1 MLTNRVYIQTQL
13 KMHIS
18 NILFF
23 AINIFHIVLASTS
36 NIVTQTD
43 TFLKFRILFF
53 SDFNLIRFLLALG
66 IVLAQIFLSYLVLNR
81 KFRKA
86 ELVLITES
94 GLAGE
99 NNDKILQDLRL
110 NPKQIYEWVHSMAD
124 EQNIKSI
131 RRIYLTDTS
140 IPNALTI
147 DVLPLPLIR
156 RSWIVLDANI
166 LEVLEEREIKAVI
179 SHELGHVKRFD
190 GIVNL
195 FRFGVNYLV
204 FLAYAFLIVSI
215 IYHIIA
221 DKPVVALD
229 IALKIVYLLVVLF
242 IIYIFTIIN
251 NLLINF
257 SRRQSEL
264 VADYYS
270 ARTIGRNHII
280 NALVLLGQRM
290 DVISAFGAEFK
301 WLGSLEGKENLTREF
316 IQGLKTL
323 PPKEITKKISR
334 EKAVSIYVSQR
345 LKNIRD
351 DLFVP
356 LTNDQINKLTE
367 VSSKKL
373 LKVRENSVENGF
385 AIHRQLK
392 ADIHKLT
399 IDWLSIDKDKD
410 LYLQDEEIDN
420 LIKIIKRNPEKEL
433 FEEEIQKRRTI
444 IGYDHPSIKQ
454 RILFL
459 YEALENKSRS
469 EDTS

>member
-1 MLTNRVYIQTQL
+1 MLANRVFIQTQM

-23 AINIFHIVLASTS
+23 AINIFHIILASTS

-53 SDFNLIRFLLALG
+53 DDFNTIRFLLALG
-66 IVLAQIFLSYLVLNR
+66 IVFAQILLSYLVLYR

-94 GLAGE
+94 GLGGE
-99 NNDKILQDLRL
+99 NNDDILKDLRTS
-110 NPKQIYEWVHSMAD
+110 PKQIYQWVHSLAE

-131 RRIYLTDTS
+131 KRIYLTDTS

-147 DVLPLPLIR
+147 DVLPLPFIR
-156 RSWIVLDANI
+156 RSWIVLDANV
-166 LEVLEEREIKAVI
+166 LEILEEREIKAVI
-179 SHELGHVKRFD
+179 SHELGHVRRFD

-204 FLAYAFLIVSI
+204 FLAYSFFIVTI

-221 DKPVVALD
+221 DKPIVALD
-229 IALKIVYLLVVLF
+229 IALKIVYLLVILF
-242 IIYIFTIIN
+242 ILYLLTIAN

-264 VADYYS
+264 VADYY
-270 ARTIGRNHII
+270 AAETVGRNHII
-280 NALVLLGQRM
+280 NALVLLGKRM
-290 DVISAFGAEFK
+290 DVISAFGTEFK
-301 WLGSLEGKENLTREF
+301 WLGSLEGKDNLTREF

-323 PPKEITKKISR
+323 PPKEMSKKISR

-356 LTNDQINKLTE
+356 LTDEQIKTLTE
-367 VSSKKL
+367 TSSKKL
-373 LKVRENSVENGF
+373 LKAREDSVENGF
-385 AIHRQLK
+385 AQNRQIIT
-392 ADIHKLT
+392 DMHKLT
-399 IDWLSIDKDKD
+399 IDWLLVDKNKD
-410 LYLQDEEIDN
+410 SYLSEDEIEG
-420 LIKIIKRNPEKEL
+420 LIKTIKANPEKEL

-444 IGYDHPSIKQ
+444 LGFDHPSIKQ
-454 RILFL
+454 RLLFL
-459 YEALENKSRS
+459 YDSIPNCPHS
-469 EDTS
+469 EETS

>member
-1 MLTNRVYIQTQL
+1 MFTNRVILQAHL

-23 AINIFHIVLASTS
+23 ALNVFHIILASTS

-53 SDFNLIRFLLALG
+53 NDFNTTRFLLALG
-66 IVLAQIFLSYLVLNR
+66 IVISQIILSYIVLFR
-81 KFRKA
+81 KFRKT
-86 ELVLITES
+86 ELVLITEN
-94 GLAGE
+94 GLTGE
-99 NNDKILQDLRL
+99 NNDKILHDLRI
-110 NPKQIYEWVHSMAD
+110 NSKQIYQWVHSLAS
-124 EQNIKSI
+124 EQGIKSI
-131 RRIYLTDTS
+131 KRIYLTDTS
-140 IPNALTI
+140 IPNALTL
-147 DVLPLPLIR
+147 DVLPLPFIR
-156 RSWIVLDANI
+156 RSWIVLDANVLEI
-166 LEVLEEREIKAVI
+166 LEKREIKAVI

-195 FRFGVNYLV
+195 FRFGVNFLV
-204 FLAYAFLIVSI
+204 LLAYAFFIISIV
-215 IYHIIA
+215 YHIIA
-221 DKPVVALD
+221 VQPIVALD

-242 IIYIFTIIN
+242 IIYILTIIN
-251 NLLINF
+251 NLLINL

-264 VADYYS
+264 IADHYA
-270 ARTIGRNHII
+270 ARTTGRNHII
-280 NALVLLGQRM
+280 NALVLIGQRM
-290 DVISAFGAEFK
+290 DTISAFGTEFK

-323 PPKEITKKISR
+323 PTKEISKKISR

-356 LTNDQINKLTE
+356 LSDEQINTLTE

-373 LKVRENSVENGF
+373 LKVREDSVENGF
-385 AIHRQLK
+385 ALHRQLK
-392 ADIHKLT
+392 TDIHKLT
-399 IDWLSIDKDKD
+399 INWLLIDKDKD
-410 LYLQDEEIDN
+410 LYLNDEEIDS
-420 LIKIIKRNPEKEL
+420 LIKIIKSNPEKEL
-433 FEEEIQKRRTI
+433 FEEEIQKKRTI

-459 YEALENKSRS
+459 YESLKK
-469 EDTS
+469 

>member
-1 MLTNRVYIQTQL
+1 M
-13 KMHIS
+13 S

-23 AINIFHIVLASTS
+23 TLNIFHIVIASTS
-36 NIVTQTD
+36 NIVTQAD
-43 TFLKFRILFF
+43 KFLKFRILFF
-53 SDFNLIRFLLALG
+53 DDFNTVRFLLALG
-66 IVLAQIFLSYLVLNR
+66 IVLAQIFLSYLFLYL

-99 NNDKILQDLRL
+99 NNDKILKDLRI
-110 NPKQIYEWVHSMAD
+110 NPKQIYHWVHSLAE

-131 RRIYLTDTS
+131 KRIYLTDTS
-140 IPNALTI
+140 IPNALTL
-147 DVLPLPLIR
+147 DVLPLPFIR
-156 RSWIVLDANI
+156 RSWIVLDANV
-166 LEVLEEREIKAVI
+166 LEILEEREIQAVI

-204 FLAYAFLIVSI
+204 LLAYAFLII
-215 IYHIIA
+215 TITYHIIA
-221 DKPVVALD
+221 DKPIVALD
-229 IALKIVYLLVVLF
+229 FALKIVYLLIVLF
-242 IIYIFTIIN
+242 IIYILTIIN
-251 NLLINF
+251 NILMNL

-264 VADYYS
+264 IADHY
-270 ARTIGRNHII
+270 AAETVGRNHII
-280 NALVLLGQRM
+280 NALVLIGQRM
-290 DVISAFGAEFK
+290 DVISAFGTEFK

-323 PPKEITKKISR
+323 PPKEMSRKISR

-356 LTNDQINKLTE
+356 LTDEQIKKLTD

-373 LKVRENSVENGF
+373 LKVREDSVENGF
-385 AIHRQLK
+385 ALNRQIKNEL
-392 ADIHKLT
+392 HKLK
-399 IDWLSIDKDKD
+399 IDWLLEEDKDED
-410 LYLQDEEIDN
+410 LYLKDKEIDSLVN
-420 LIKIIKRNPEKEL
+420 TIKTNPEKEL

-444 IGYDHPSIKQ
+444 LGYDHPSIKQ

-459 YEALENKSRS
+459 YHSIENNSHS
-469 EDTS
+469 EETS

>member
-345 LKNIRD
+345 L
-351 DLFVP
+351 
-356 LTNDQINKLTE
+356 
-367 VSSKKL
+367 
-373 LKVRENSVENGF
+373 
-385 AIHRQLK
+385 
-392 ADIHKLT
+392 
-399 IDWLSIDKDKD
+399 
-410 LYLQDEEIDN
+410 
-420 LIKIIKRNPEKEL
+420 
-433 FEEEIQKRRTI
+433 
-444 IGYDHPSIKQ
+444 
-454 RILFL
+454 
-459 YEALENKSRS
+459 
-469 EDTS
+469 